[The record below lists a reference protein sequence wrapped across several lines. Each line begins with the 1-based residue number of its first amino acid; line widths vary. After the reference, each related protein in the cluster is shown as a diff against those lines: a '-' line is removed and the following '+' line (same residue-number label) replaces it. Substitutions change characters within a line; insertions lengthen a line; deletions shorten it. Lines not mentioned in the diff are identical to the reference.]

1 MLLQIREYIARE
13 GVVSTQQLSR
23 AFHMDLAALQPL
35 LDLWVRKGAIAKCQ
49 EKENCQSSCFKC
61 RDKAPEYYQFLTDY
75 LPK

>member
-1 MLLQIREYIARE
+1 MLLQIRDYIARE

-49 EKENCQSSCFKC
+49 TKTGCQSKCFKC
-61 RDKAPEYYQFLTDY
+61 TDKTPEYYQFLTDF